1 MAQIGRTSPK
11 NVRHEAE
18 IPVLPLNLGGLN
30 VSSFGAMSVKPPIIE
45 DSGSNTP
52 DVIVE
57 ENLTTISFD
66 GPSSDFKATHTD
78 NTNIETNSSIKDHE
92 HTISAGKD
100 ETVKVG
106 VSTDF
111 SNGFTG
117 TVEGRGSGSFL
128 FDAAPEEET
137 TASFRAAET
146 GLHKK
151 TTITGGNKG
160 DSVKFTGKTTV
171 QRANLDLGKG
181 ADTVTF
187 GNNTAFVGKSTID
200 LGPAGGKADK
210 VIFKGSNTADDGKVV
225 IQNFDS
231 KDKLLVNGE
240 VLKQSDLE
248 DGAKIDGIK
257 IEFAD

>member
-1 MAQIGRTSPK
+1 MVQIGRTSPK
-11 NVRHEAE
+11 NVRHEAQ

-30 VSSFGAMSVKPPIIE
+30 VSSFGAMSVKPPVIE
-45 DSGSNTP
+45 NPGNNEP
-52 DVIVE
+52 EVVVG
-57 ENLTTISFD
+57 ENLTTLVFE
-66 GPSSDFKATHTD
+66 GPSKNLKSTITD
-78 NTNIETNSSIKDHE
+78 NTNISSDDKIVDHE
-92 HTISAGKD
+92 HTLSTEKNQVV
-100 ETVKVG
+100 ELG
-106 VSTDF
+106 VNAEF
-111 SNGFTG
+111 SNRFTG
-117 TVEGRGSGSFL
+117 TVQGSGSGNFT
-128 FDAAPEEET
+128 FDAAPEVET
-137 TASFRAAET
+137 EASSRAAEN

-171 QRANLDLGKG
+171 QKANLDLGKG